1 VKITLSLRILFC
13 VIFLEFILLL
23 SMVMLSPPKPIWD
36 ESAYLAS
43 IPLLWKYGFSRH
55 YLLNLPFC
63 GGPLFAVIHT
73 LFSPLTSIE
82 LPMARGVSIFFL
94 FIIIVCI
101 AQTLRMLNYSRPFKY
116 AFLIMGLPPMYVVSA
131 LALSDILGMAF
142 CITAIALTLYGIKT
156 YDYKGWI
163 ASLVAGFCWAAA
175 LLTRQIYLP
184 ALLAL
189 VLFVFKDRRLWLK
202 IALSMSVG
210 IIPFLYIVFIW
221 GGLTC
226 PSGMQINRGFSFSHF
241 LSALA
246 FTGIFIS
253 ILCPEWFKIRLAVLI
268 VIAMLCVFI
277 SSFWHLFSGIIPMK
291 IVTSHLFSDSALKI
305 PLLLVPGAYLTLA
318 VITIFGFLRRAW
330 ENRNDIV
337 YLYFVFAVVGILLT
351 QIKVTSQFS
360 SRYAIAVAPLLI
372 ILLVRQ
378 IKFNISLVLRVLIGG
393 TLGILSLSGYIFFK

>member
-1 VKITLSLRILFC
+1 MKITLSSRILFC
-13 VIFLEFILLL
+13 VIFLEIILLL
-23 SMVMLSPPKPIWD
+23 SMVMLSPAKPIWD
-36 ESAYLAS
+36 EGAYLS
-43 IPLLWKYGFSRH
+43 TIPLLWKYGFSSH
-55 YLLNLPFC
+55 YLLNSPVC
-63 GGPLFAVIHT
+63 AGPLFAVMHT
-73 LFSPLTSIE
+73 LFSPLTSIQ

-94 FIIIVCI
+94 FVIIVCI
-101 AQTLRMLNYSRPFKY
+101 AHILRILNYPKPFKY

-156 YDYKGWI
+156 YGYKGWV
-163 ASLVAGFCWAAA
+163 ALLVAGFCWAAA

-202 IALSMSVG
+202 IALSMLVG
-210 IIPFLYIVFIW
+210 IIPFLYMVFIW
-221 GGLTC
+221 GGLAC
-226 PSGMQINRGFSFSHF
+226 PACMQMMRGFSLANF

-291 IVTSHLFSDSALKI
+291 VVSSHLFSGSVFKI
-305 PLLLVPGAYLTLA
+305 LLLLVPGAYLTLA
-318 VITIFGFLRRAW
+318 AITIFGFLRRAW

-351 QIKVTSQFS
+351 HIKITAQFS
-360 SRYAIAVAPLLI
+360 SRYVIAIAPLLI

-378 IKFNISLVLRVLIGG
+378 IKFNMSLVLRVLIGG
-393 TLGILSLSGYIFFK
+393 ALGILSLSGYIFFK